1 MYVYSG
7 GFRQGLCGTP
17 TGFKDMY
24 DKPLFVGDIV
34 VNFTI
39 SNGVFESLGGMTVV
53 VSDKY
58 TSYTDG
64 THTEKDGQEEFYVMG
79 IKTAWPETDDAE
91 ETDWRKKRW
100 AVLKVKDHAD
110 VVDGE
115 HWRGFGFNY
124 KND

>member
-7 GFRQGLCGTP
+7 EFRQGFCGTP
-17 TGFKDMY
+17 TGFKDMH
-24 DKPLFVGDIV
+24 DNPLFVGDIV
-34 VNFTI
+34 VSFTLRDNI
-39 SNGVFESLGGMTVV
+39 FASLGGMTVV
-53 VSDKY
+53 ISDKY

-79 IKTAWPETDDAE
+79 IKNSWPATEDAE
-91 ETDWRKKRW
+91 EVKWRDHKW
-100 AVLKVKDHAD
+100 AVLKVKDYAD

-115 HWRGFGFNY
+115 HWREFGFNY

>member
-7 GFRQGLCGTP
+7 EVRSGLCGTP

-24 DKPLFVGDIV
+24 DKPLSVGDIV

-39 SNGVFESLGGMTVV
+39 ANGVFESLGGMTVV

-58 TSYTDG
+58 KSYTDG

-79 IKTAWPETDDAE
+79 IKTAWPATDDAE
-91 ETDWRKKRW
+91 ELDWRKKRW

-115 HWRGFGFNY
+115 HWRDFGFNY